1 MSVAPPSGYNTNL
14 SKAQGLIP
22 ETLELL
28 ELWQPGMSPLELR
41 NLVKETGA
49 LDRAS
54 DTRVTDVVSR
64 GFAQRYLIEDGQ
76 PASWL
81 KLLAQQGLSRP
92 ALRQLMFLYTARHN
106 AVLHDFLT
114 QVYWR
119 KATSAAGEVTKDDTR
134 DFLERAVLTG
144 QIQPRWSDSMMERVT
159 RYLLGTLEDFQMI
172 AGNRHG
178 RRQTTSP
185 VIMEQTVLFLA
196 YDLHFRSV
204 GDGEIHAHPDWAL
217 FGLSPAQVLTLIDRA
232 ATKGHLHLQNA
243 GQVIRIEWKY
253 SDMNQVI
260 HAITH

>member
-1 MSVAPPSGYNTNL
+1 MSVAPPSSYNTNL
-14 SKAQGLIP
+14 SKAQGQVP

-28 ELWQPGMSPLELR
+28 ELWQSGMSALELR

-81 KLLAQQGLSRP
+81 KLLAQEGLSRP

-106 AVLHDFLT
+106 AVLYDFLP

-119 KATSAAGEVTKDDTR
+119 KATSTAGEVTKDDTR
-134 DFLERAVLTG
+134 DFLERAVLSG
-144 QIQPRWSDSMMERVT
+144 QIHPRWSDSMMERVT

-178 RRQTTSP
+178 RRQTTP
-185 VIMEQTVLFLA
+185 PLIMEQTVLFLA
-196 YDLHFRSV
+196 YELHFRSV
-204 GDGEIHAHPDWAL
+204 GDGEIHSHPDWAL
-217 FGLSPAQVLTLIDRA
+217 FGLSPAQVLTLLNVA
-232 ATKGHLHLQNA
+232 ATNGHLHIQNA